1 MRTTI
6 RLGAFLAASAFVTAM
21 SAVAIADEK
30 PAGEPPPQPA
40 VQTTPD
46 QPAQP
51 PVDQTNAQQAQEDD
65 NKVVC
70 KKEPPPV
77 GSRMGGRKVC
87 RTVAEWRRIQSTA
100 RETTSEIQ
108 ERKVPPPAS

>member
-1 MRTTI
+1 MRTTF
-6 RLGAFLAASAFVTAM
+6 FLAAFVAVTAM
-21 SAVAIADEK
+21 SAFAIADEK
-30 PAGEPPPQPA
+30 PSGEPPSEPA

-46 QPAQP
+46 QPTQP
-51 PVDQTNAQQAQEDD
+51 PVDQTKDQQAQEDD

-100 RETTSEIQ
+100 RETTTEIQ